1 MKFKLGLILLCLTL
15 SLSSSISAQN
25 LKEFEKK
32 VTKITLENGLR
43 ILVIERHEA
52 PVVSFLTYANVGSAN
67 EPEGKSGI
75 AHIFEH
81 MAFKGSTYIGTT
93 NAVEE
98 QKWLDKTEAAYIAW
112 LNEKKSANPDSSKIA
127 AALADFKTA
136 QEEAKKFVVNNEFSQ
151 IVDREGGQGMNAS
164 TGSDQTMYY
173 YSLPSNKT
181 ELWFNLEAERFKD
194 PVFREFFVEK
204 DVVKE
209 ERRMRTD
216 SSPIGRLI
224 EKFLGVAYKT
234 HHYGV
239 PGIGTP
245 SDIESTT
252 VKDAIDF
259 YKKFYVPSNMVIAVA
274 GDVYPDQIKK
284 LAETYFGDIP
294 AGDPAPK
301 YEVKEPK
308 QTEERRFVIQEQS
321 QPWYIEGYHTVAYDH
336 PDSKALE
343 MMSAI
348 LSGGR
353 TSRMYKSMVEEKQE
367 ALTVGAF
374 NGFPGDKYETMFL
387 TYALPNQGVSVE
399 ELEAS
404 INEEIEKVKNGDV
417 KEAELDRAKTNARAN
432 IIRSLGSNTGL
443 AMALAQAEIRNNDWR
458 AFINQTQEIQKVT
471 LADIQRVAKTYLIKT
486 NRTVGIIKK
495 ADEPKK
501 EVN

>member
-1 MKFKLGLILLCLTL
+1 MKFKRGLILLCLAL
-15 SLSSSISAQN
+15 LLGSSISAQN

-32 VTKITLENGLR
+32 VTKITLDNGLR

-52 PVVSFLTYANVGSAN
+52 PVVSFLTYVNVGSAD
-67 EPEGKSGI
+67 EPMGKSGV

-93 NAVEE
+93 NAKEE
-98 QKWLDKTEAAYIAW
+98 KVWLDKTEASYVTW
-112 LNEKKSANPDSSKIA
+112 LNEKNSPKPDTSKIA
-127 AALADFKTA
+127 AAWEAFNKA

-204 DVVKE
+204 NVVKE

-224 EKFLGVAYKT
+224 EEFLAVAYT
-234 HHYGV
+234 GHPYGIS
-239 PGIGTP
+239 GIGWP

-252 VKDAIDF
+252 IEDATDF
-259 YKKFYVPSNMVIAVA
+259 YKKYYVPTNMVIAVA

-284 LAETYFGDIP
+284 LAQTYFGDIP
-294 AGDPAPK
+294 KGNPAPK
-301 YEVKEPK
+301 NLIKEPK
-308 QTEERRFVIQEQS
+308 QRGERRFSIEEQS

-353 TSRMYKSMVEEKQE
+353 TSRLYKTMVEEKQQ

-387 TYALPNQGVSVE
+387 TYALPNQGVTVE

-417 KEAELDRAKTNARAN
+417 KEAELERAKTNARASV
-432 IIRSLGSNTGL
+432 IRSLGSNTGL
-443 AMALAQAEIRNNDWR
+443 AMALAEAEVRYDDWK
-458 AFINQTQEIQKVT
+458 AFINQTQEIQKVS
-471 LADIQRVAKTYLIKT
+471 LADIQRVANTYLVKS

-501 EVN
+501 EAN